1 MQTEWNRSIKALRN
15 SLFPVNFI
23 FYSEL
28 FQFLCILVE
37 GYQYRSSRP
46 DVLFKKVVLKGL
58 SKFIGKHL
66 CQSLF
71 FNKVAGLRPA
81 TEIKKETLTQVFS
94 CEFCQIFKYAF
105 FKGHLRWL
113 PLSILIHE
121 VLQNRQFYIFSI
133 KCSALMFSE
142 EHIYLNFPGK
152 RSFDS
157 F

>member
-1 MQTEWNRSIKALRN
+1 MQTEWNRSIKTLRN

-81 TEIKKETLTQVFS
+81 TKIKKGNMTQVFS
-94 CEFCQIFKYAF
+94 CEFCQILKYAF

-113 PLSILIHE
+113 PLSIANPRSFTESL
-121 VLQNRQFYIFSI
+121 VLYFLHQ
-133 KCSALMFSE
+133 MFSLDVFRRT
-142 EHIYLNFPGK
+142 YLLEF
-152 RSFDS
+152 SWQAII
-157 F
+157 